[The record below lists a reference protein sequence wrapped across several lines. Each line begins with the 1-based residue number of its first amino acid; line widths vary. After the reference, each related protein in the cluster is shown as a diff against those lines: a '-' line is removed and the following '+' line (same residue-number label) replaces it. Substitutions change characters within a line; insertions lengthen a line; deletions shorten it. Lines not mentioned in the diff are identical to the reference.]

1 MQAPDER
8 MLGMAKKES
17 KLTIREVAAEAGVS
31 RMTVT
36 RVMRRDPLVTPKTMA
51 AVEEVIRRLGY
62 EPLQAAQNLS
72 STKPKVIGVVSL
84 RSAETEALGLGSEYL
99 TTLHLGALQ
108 VCNEANYGL
117 IFFPSL
123 GEEDVDTFVR
133 RVKLRQVAG
142 YVIAAPATE
151 RPGLIDALVANKIP
165 FSAINPAD
173 AAVSPMS
180 VISDD
185 RLAVRELVE
194 AMIQQGHRRIAFA
207 GAGGHVRASRER
219 LAGYMDAIEGL
230 NDKRVRPLVYDS
242 KGISF
247 ADGLAIGRRLFS
259 STRRPTAIQCIT
271 DDMAAGLIAAA
282 HERRLLLP
290 EAMSITGFDNFGLA
304 TRLYPALS
312 TATLPLMDM
321 AIAAA
326 RQVRASLEGKPVN
339 TSFQFKCG
347 VVLRDSIGI
356 PAGK

>member
-1 MQAPDER
+1 
-8 MLGMAKKES
+8 MATKDS
-17 KLTIREVAAEAGVS
+17 KLTIREVAAKAGVS

-36 RVMRRDPLVTPKTMA
+36 RVMRQDPLVAPKTRA
-51 AVEEVIRRLGY
+51 AVEAVIKQMGW
-62 EPLQAAQNLS
+62 EPMHAARNLS
-72 STKPKVIGVVSL
+72 SAKPRVIGVISL

-108 VCNEANYGL
+108 VCNEADYGL

-123 GEEDVDTFVR
+123 DEEDVDTFVR

-151 RPGLIDALVANKIP
+151 KPQLIDALLTNNIP

-173 AAVSPMS
+173 ATLCPMS

-185 RLAVRELVE
+185 RVAVRQLVE
-194 AMIQQGHRRIAFA
+194 EMIRQGHRRIAFA

-219 LAGYMDAIEGL
+219 LAGYMEAMEGL
-230 NDKRVRPLVYDS
+230 KDKRVRPIIYDS

-247 ADGLAIGRRLFS
+247 SDGLAIGRDLFS
-259 STRRPTAIQCIT
+259 KSKRPTAIQCIT
-271 DDMAAGLIAAA
+271 DDMAAGLIASA

-290 EAMSITGFDNFGLA
+290 EALSVSGFDNFGLA

-312 TATLPLMDM
+312 TAALPLMSM
-321 AIAAA
+321 AIAAT
-326 RQVRASLEGKPVN
+326 RQVRDSLEGRPAN
-339 TSFQFKCG
+339 ASQQFKCE
-347 VVLRDSIGI
+347 VVLRESIGR
-356 PAGK
+356 AVGN